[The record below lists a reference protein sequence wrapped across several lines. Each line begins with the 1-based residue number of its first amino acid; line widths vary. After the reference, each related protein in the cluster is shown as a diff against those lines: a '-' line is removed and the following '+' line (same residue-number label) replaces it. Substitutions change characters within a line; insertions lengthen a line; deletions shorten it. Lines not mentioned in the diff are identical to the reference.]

1 MEKLSKKELAKVID
15 QVTDDLSS
23 ILETESLAKSDPGE
37 ETKGEVTPPGSSTDK
52 PEESSAKPEESS
64 ASPEAPASDS
74 PETPAEAPA
83 EAPAAA
89 DEQSDPAADASG
101 TAEALVSEYSKLP
114 PEELKM
120 HFLACKEALMQ
131 ALGGG
136 EGQEQP
142 GQPEAPA
149 PEAPAPEAPAPEAPA
164 PEAPAPEAPAEESKT
179 PPGIGKAQLDPGV
192 NNGGEKLKPIS
203 KTEMD
208 VASLFAEIETLKKG
222 LKEKDQAIQ
231 DMETSFGQAAQGLK
245 KLIERGSGMRKS
257 IASVAFTPKPGSEA
271 MSTDKVD
278 AKSLTKSEVL
288 EKLNKVTAS
297 PTLCK
302 SDRDQINSYLY
313 GNCSIEKI
321 EKFLQ

>member
-23 ILETESLAKSDPGE
+23 ILETESLAKTDPGE
-37 ETKGEVTPPGSSTDK
+37 ETKAEVTPPGSSTDK
-52 PEESSAKPEESS
+52 PEESSA
-64 ASPEAPASDS
+64 SPEAL
-74 PETPAEAPA
+74 AEAPA
-83 EAPAAA
+83 EAPA
-89 DEQSDPAADASG
+89 EQSDPAADASG

-136 EGQEQP
+136 EGEEE

-149 PEAPAPEAPAPEAPA
+149 PEAPAPEAPAPPA
-164 PEAPAPEAPAEESKT
+164 PEASAEKSQP
-179 PPGIGKAQLDPGV
+179 PPGIGKAQLDPGES
-192 NNGGEKLKPIS
+192 GGEKLKPIS
-203 KTEMD
+203 KTELD

-271 MSTDKVD
+271 AVTEKID
-278 AKSLTKSEVL
+278 AKSLTKSEVIG
-288 EKLNKVTAS
+288 KLNKVTAS
-297 PTLCK
+297 PTLSK
-302 SDRDQINSYLY
+302 SDRDQINSFIY

>member
-1 MEKLSKKELAKVID
+1 
-15 QVTDDLSS
+15 
-23 ILETESLAKSDPGE
+23 
-37 ETKGEVTPPGSSTDK
+37 
-52 PEESSAKPEESS
+52 
-64 ASPEAPASDS
+64 
-74 PETPAEAPA
+74 
-83 EAPAAA
+83 
-89 DEQSDPAADASG
+89 
-101 TAEALVSEYSKLP
+101 
-114 PEELKM
+114 M

-136 EGQEQP
+136 EGEEE

-149 PEAPAPEAPAPEAPA
+149 PEAPAPEAPAPPA
-164 PEAPAPEAPAEESKT
+164 PEASAEKSQP
-179 PPGIGKAQLDPGV
+179 PPGIGKAQLDPGES
-192 NNGGEKLKPIS
+192 GGEKLKPIS
-203 KTEMD
+203 KTELD

-271 MSTDKVD
+271 AVTEKID
-278 AKSLTKSEVL
+278 AKSLTKSEVIG
-288 EKLNKVTAS
+288 KLNKVTAS
-297 PTLCK
+297 PTLSK
-302 SDRDQINSYLY
+302 SDRDQINSFIY

>member
-1 MEKLSKKELAKVID
+1 
-15 QVTDDLSS
+15 
-23 ILETESLAKSDPGE
+23 
-37 ETKGEVTPPGSSTDK
+37 
-52 PEESSAKPEESS
+52 
-64 ASPEAPASDS
+64 
-74 PETPAEAPA
+74 
-83 EAPAAA
+83 
-89 DEQSDPAADASG
+89 
-101 TAEALVSEYSKLP
+101 
-114 PEELKM
+114 
-120 HFLACKEALMQ
+120 MQ

-149 PEAPAPEAPAPEAPA
+149 PEAPAPEAPT
-164 PEAPAPEAPAEESKT
+164 EESKT